1 MKLSF
6 SLVLIITFSI
16 QINAQNTVAKFKYED
31 AEKAY
36 YDDNFET
43 CIQLLTETEAL
54 LGQTAPNILHLR
66 ILAEHKLLEQNPL
79 HSYTL
84 IENLRNHCNSY
95 LQNYDIAGLEEK
107 FRDVYEINNA
117 LSQYP
122 DSKEAFDA
130 KVAEVERYN
139 TSIINQIKDTMVLIE
154 GGSFIMGNKKAY
166 YTNEQKEHEVSVG
179 DFKMGKYEVTY
190 EQYKLFIN
198 ETGYKD
204 EGVVYKIGD
213 KVIVDPLNLD
223 WKYGE
228 DKLPRTS
235 EDNNLP
241 VINVSW
247 NGAVAFCQ
255 WLSKVTGDYY
265 RLPTEAEWEYVAKDD
280 RPFNVGRWYLKSY
293 NERGWLKHNSNKK
306 IHPVG
311 QKQPNSRGV
320 YDLFGNALEWC
331 YDWYGKNYYHVS
343 PNQNPSG
350 PISGSEKVTRGGNI
364 YTNISFDDKLNLPII
379 DKTKTY
385 MTMRYTGGANEIRN
399 NVQGFRIVMPLT
411 DEGKAIGNTVN

>member
-1 MKLSF
+1 MKLPIF
-6 SLVLIITFSI
+6 LLFIITFSI
-16 QINAQNTVAKFKYED
+16 QSNAQNTVAKFKYED
-31 AEKAY
+31 AEKAF
-36 YDDNFET
+36 YDNKFED

-54 LGQTAPNILHLR
+54 LGQSAPNILHLR

-79 HSYTL
+79 HSFVL

-107 FRDVYEINNA
+107 FRDVYEISNTLN
-117 LSQYP
+117 QHP
-122 DSKEAFDA
+122 DTKEAFDV
-130 KVAEVERYN
+130 KVAEVEHHKK
-139 TSIINQIKDTMVLIE
+139 SIITQIQENMVLIE
-154 GGSFIMGNKKAY
+154 GGVFVMGHKKAY
-166 YTNEQKEHEVSVG
+166 YTNEQKEHKVRVG

-198 ETGYKD
+198 QTGYKD
-204 EGVVYKIGD
+204 EGVVYKIGG

-247 NGAVAFCQ
+247 NGAMAFCQ

-280 RPFNVGRWYLKSY
+280 NPFNTGRWYWVDY
-293 NERGWLKHNSNKK
+293 NGFGWFESNSNKK
-306 IHPVG
+306 IHHVG
-311 QKQPNSRGV
+311 QKQPNSKGV
-320 YDLFGNALEWC
+320 YDLFGNAIEWC
-331 YDWYGKNYYHVS
+331 YDWYGKNYYNVS
-343 PNQNPSG
+343 PDLNPSG
-350 PISGSEKVTRGGNI
+350 PASGSEKVTRGGNI
-364 YTNISFDDKLNLPII
+364 YGKANF

-385 MTMRYTGGANEIRN
+385 MTIRYTGRINEIRN
-399 NVQGFRIVMPLT
+399 DVQGFRLVMPLT
-411 DEGKAIGNTVN
+411 DEGKAIGNSLN